1 MNASLINLSNL
12 IQKILEENKKNSQE
26 NDLSNASSSN
36 NLLLNSEINNTQN
49 SKNKGIEVNK
59 KNTNTTSNTNN
70 SNNTNITNN
79 NNTTTLKKN
88 ITNQII
94 NNSPT
99 KSNSNYYSNINM
111 NTMSNL
117 KGLNLAT
124 KWNREQ
130 DEKNNN
136 SNEHSVVIENKN
148 KTKKK
153 NKNKNN
159 RNEYNKSLNS
169 FDFRKTSVYNLTSKK
184 SETTKNAGNKKG
196 KIETSFKKLNSK
208 KVKNNKNRSNSR
220 NRMNSKEPTDLVEES
235 KIKEENKENFTN
247 KNNKGN
253 KMNDKMN
260 GGNNS
265 NFNQMSHMRKS
276 FQKLSININGGNNQG
291 NRKRSRSKSNQNKS
305 LTHCRTKANLRS
317 KNKPSINININN
329 VNNTTYNNN
338 VNKEALMEKLSNLE
352 KSYYILSKSPVLRLK
367 ERLFFARSTLNLRNI
382 QSVPDILKK
391 NETFLKEKIKELE
404 GEISECDK
412 RINTAFNPSKTAEI
426 NFNFILSKDEDEF
439 KNFVWFAEN
448 EKEKEEYYCYLK
460 LFYFLFNESYENIE
474 QKHLVEKLYVALSNK
489 GYKTIKEYLYDIYF
503 KKKDNNNI
511 VYNIDKINNLL
522 NEAGMDQKFNIKFC
536 RFALFT
542 SFLVKEII
550 KYGNDVKNMVE
561 LKIKTKEF
569 IDVINNKLELY
580 KMANTFKKIK

>member
-1 MNASLINLSNL
+1 MNASLINLTSL
-12 IQKILEENKKNSQE
+12 IQKLLEENKKNSQE

-36 NLLLNSEINNTQN
+36 NLLLNSDINNIQN

-59 KNTNTTSNTNN
+59 KNTNTTSNTNY
-70 SNNTNITNN
+70 SSSTNNAN
-79 NNTTTLKKN
+79 NNTTALKKN
-88 ITNQII
+88 ITNQIL
-94 NNSPT
+94 NNSIT
-99 KSNSNYYSNINM
+99 KNNNSTFYSNINM

-124 KWNREQ
+124 KWNKEQ
-130 DEKNNN
+130 DENNNN
-136 SNEHSVVIENKN
+136 SNEHSEVIENKN
-148 KTKKK
+148 KPK
-153 NKNKNN
+153 NKNKKKNN

-169 FDFRKTSVYNLTSKK
+169 FDFRKTSIYNLASKK
-184 SETTKNAGNKKG
+184 IETAKNAGNKKV
-196 KIETSFKKLNSK
+196 KIETSFKKINSK
-208 KVKNNKNRSNSR
+208 KVKNTKNRSNSR
-220 NRMNSKEPTDLVEES
+220 NRMNSKEPTDLVEEK
-235 KIKEENKENFTN
+235 KIKEENKESFVN

-253 KMNDKMN
+253 KMN
-260 GGNNS
+260 GGNKS
-265 NFNQMSHMRKS
+265 NFNQITHMRKS

-291 NRKRSRSKSNQNKS
+291 NRKRSRSRSNQNKS
-305 LTHCRTKANLRS
+305 LIHCHTKANLRS
-317 KNKPSINININN
+317 KNKPSINLNFSNA
-329 VNNTTYNNN
+329 NNTTYNN

-367 ERLFFARSTLNLRNI
+367 ERLFFARSTQNLRNI

-448 EKEKEEYYCYLK
+448 ENEKNEYYGYLK
-460 LFYFLFNESYENIE
+460 LFYLLFNESYENIE
-474 QKHLVEKLYVALSNK
+474 LKNLSEKLYVALSNR

-522 NEAGMDQKFNIKFC
+522 NEEEIDEKINGKFC

-569 IDVINNKLELY
+569 IDVINNKLKLY
-580 KMANTFKKIK
+580 KMANTFKK

>member
-1 MNASLINLSNL
+1 MNASLINLTSL
-12 IQKILEENKKNSQE
+12 IQKLLEENKKNNQE

-36 NLLLNSEINNTQN
+36 NLLLNSDINNIQN

-59 KNTNTTSNTNN
+59 KNTNTTSNTNY
-70 SNNTNITNN
+70 SSSTNNAN
-79 NNTTTLKKN
+79 NNTTALKKN
-88 ITNQII
+88 ITNQIL
-94 NNSPT
+94 NNSIT
-99 KSNSNYYSNINM
+99 KNNNSTFYSNINM

-124 KWNREQ
+124 KWNKEQ
-130 DEKNNN
+130 DENNNN
-136 SNEHSVVIENKN
+136 SNEHSEVIENKN
-148 KTKKK
+148 KPK
-153 NKNKNN
+153 NKNKKKHN

-169 FDFRKTSVYNLTSKK
+169 FDFRKTSIYNLASKK
-184 SETTKNAGNKKG
+184 IETAKNAGNKKV
-196 KIETSFKKLNSK
+196 KIETSFKKINSK
-208 KVKNNKNRSNSR
+208 KVKNTKNRSNSR
-220 NRMNSKEPTDLVEES
+220 NRMNSKEPTDLVEEN
-235 KIKEENKENFTN
+235 KIKEENKESFVN

-253 KMNDKMN
+253 KMN
-260 GGNNS
+260 GGNKS
-265 NFNQMSHMRKS
+265 NFNQITHMRKS

-291 NRKRSRSKSNQNKS
+291 NRKRSRSRSNQNKS
-305 LTHCRTKANLRS
+305 LIHCHTKANLRS
-317 KNKPSINININN
+317 KNKPSINLNFSNA
-329 VNNTTYNNN
+329 NNTTYNN

-367 ERLFFARSTLNLRNI
+367 ERLFFARSTQNLRNI

-448 EKEKEEYYCYLK
+448 ENEKNEYYGYLK
-460 LFYFLFNESYENIE
+460 LFYLLFNESYENIE
-474 QKHLVEKLYVALSNK
+474 LKNLSEKLYVALSNR

-522 NEAGMDQKFNIKFC
+522 NEEEIDEKINGKFC

-569 IDVINNKLELY
+569 IDVINNKLKLY
-580 KMANTFKKIK
+580 KMANTFKK

>member
-1 MNASLINLSNL
+1 MNASLINLTSL
-12 IQKILEENKKNSQE
+12 IQKLLEENKKNNQE

-36 NLLLNSEINNTQN
+36 NLLLNSDINNIQN

-59 KNTNTTSNTNN
+59 KNTNTTSNTNY
-70 SNNTNITNN
+70 SSSTNNAN
-79 NNTTTLKKN
+79 NNTTALKKN
-88 ITNQII
+88 ITNQIL
-94 NNSPT
+94 NNSIT
-99 KSNSNYYSNINM
+99 KNNNSTFYSNINM

-124 KWNREQ
+124 KWNKEQ
-130 DEKNNN
+130 DENNNN
-136 SNEHSVVIENKN
+136 SNEHSEVIENKN
-148 KTKKK
+148 KPK
-153 NKNKNN
+153 NKNKKKNN

-169 FDFRKTSVYNLTSKK
+169 FDFRKTSIYNLASKK
-184 SETTKNAGNKKG
+184 IETAKNAGNKKV
-196 KIETSFKKLNSK
+196 KIETSFKKINSK
-208 KVKNNKNRSNSR
+208 KVKNTKNRSNSR
-220 NRMNSKEPTDLVEES
+220 NRMNSKEPTDLVEEN
-235 KIKEENKENFTN
+235 KIKEENKESYAN

-253 KMNDKMN
+253 KMN
-260 GGNNS
+260 GGNKS
-265 NFNQMSHMRKS
+265 NFNQITHMRKS

-291 NRKRSRSKSNQNKS
+291 NRKRSRSRSNQNKS
-305 LTHCRTKANLRS
+305 LIHCHTKANLRS
-317 KNKPSINININN
+317 KNKPSINLNFSNA
-329 VNNTTYNNN
+329 NNTTYNN

-367 ERLFFARSTLNLRNI
+367 ERLFFARSTQNLRNI

-448 EKEKEEYYCYLK
+448 ENEKNEYYGYLK
-460 LFYFLFNESYENIE
+460 LFYLLFNESYENIE
-474 QKHLVEKLYVALSNK
+474 LKNLSEKLYVALSNR

-522 NEAGMDQKFNIKFC
+522 NEEEIDEKINGKFC

-569 IDVINNKLELY
+569 IDVINNKLKLY
-580 KMANTFKKIK
+580 KMANTFKK

>member
-1 MNASLINLSNL
+1 MNASLINLTSL
-12 IQKILEENKKNSQE
+12 IQKLLEENKKNNQE

-36 NLLLNSEINNTQN
+36 NLLLNSDINNIQN

-59 KNTNTTSNTNN
+59 KNTNTTSNTNY
-70 SNNTNITNN
+70 SSSTNNAN
-79 NNTTTLKKN
+79 NNTTALKKN
-88 ITNQII
+88 ITNQIL
-94 NNSPT
+94 NNSIT
-99 KSNSNYYSNINM
+99 KNNNSTFYSNINM

-124 KWNREQ
+124 KWNKEQ
-130 DEKNNN
+130 DENNNN
-136 SNEHSVVIENKN
+136 SNEHSEVIENKN
-148 KTKKK
+148 KPKKK
-153 NKNKNN
+153 NKKKYN

-169 FDFRKTSVYNLTSKK
+169 FDFRKTSIYNLASKK
-184 SETTKNAGNKKG
+184 IETAKNAGNKKV
-196 KIETSFKKLNSK
+196 KIETSFKKINSK
-208 KVKNNKNRSNSR
+208 KVKNTKNRSNSR
-220 NRMNSKEPTDLVEES
+220 NRMNSKEPTDLVEEN
-235 KIKEENKENFTN
+235 KIKEENKESFVN

-253 KMNDKMN
+253 KMN
-260 GGNNS
+260 GGNKS
-265 NFNQMSHMRKS
+265 NFNQIAHMRKS

-291 NRKRSRSKSNQNKS
+291 NRKRSRSRSNQNKS
-305 LTHCRTKANLRS
+305 LIHCHTKANLRS
-317 KNKPSINININN
+317 KNKPSINLNFSNA
-329 VNNTTYNNN
+329 NNTTYNN

-367 ERLFFARSTLNLRNI
+367 ERLFFARSTQNLRNI

-448 EKEKEEYYCYLK
+448 ENEKNEYYGYLK
-460 LFYFLFNESYENIE
+460 LFYLLFNESYENIE
-474 QKHLVEKLYVALSNK
+474 LKNLSEKLYVALSNR

-522 NEAGMDQKFNIKFC
+522 NEEEIDEKINGKFC

-569 IDVINNKLELY
+569 IDVINNKLKLY
-580 KMANTFKKIK
+580 KMANTFKK

>member
-1 MNASLINLSNL
+1 MSASLINLSNL

-36 NLLLNSEINNTQN
+36 NILLNSEINNTQN
-49 SKNKGIEVNK
+49 SKNKGIEVKK
-59 KNTNTTSNTNN
+59 KNTNTTSITNN
-70 SNNTNITNN
+70 SNNTNNTNN
-79 NNTTTLKKN
+79 NNTTVLKKN
-88 ITNQII
+88 MANQIL
-94 NNSPT
+94 NNSPI
-99 KSNSNYYSNINM
+99 KNSNSTYSNINM

-136 SNEHSVVIENKN
+136 SIDQSEVNENKN
-148 KTKKK
+148 KTTKK
-153 NKNKNN
+153 NKKINN
-159 RNEYNKSLNS
+159 NTNDYNKTLNS
-169 FDFRKTSVYNLTSKK
+169 FDLRKATAYNLTSKK

-196 KIETSFKKLNSK
+196 KIETSFKKINSK
-208 KVKNNKNRSNSR
+208 KIKNIKNRSNSR
-220 NRMNSKEPTDLVEES
+220 NRLNSKEPTESLAEES
-235 KIKEENKENFTN
+235 KIKEENKESFIN
-247 KNNKGN
+247 KNNKAN
-253 KMNDKMN
+253 KMNGN
-260 GGNNS
+260 GSNNS
-265 NFNQMSHMRKS
+265 NFNQMTHMRKS
-276 FQKLSININGGNNQG
+276 FQKLSININGGNQA

-305 LTHCRTKANLRS
+305 LSHCNTKVNLRS
-317 KNKPSINININN
+317 KNIKSLNNNIING
-329 VNNTTYNNN
+329 NNTTYNK
-338 VNKEALMEKLSNLE
+338 VDKEALKEKLSNLE
-352 KSYYILSKSPVLRLK
+352 KSYYILSNSPVLRLK

-382 QSVPDILKK
+382 QSVSDILKK
-391 NETFLKEKIKELE
+391 NETILKEKIKELE

-426 NFNFILSKDEDEF
+426 NFNFILSKDEEEF

-448 EKEKEEYYCYLK
+448 EKEKEEYYCHLK
-460 LFYFLFNESYENIE
+460 LFYLLFNESYDNIE
-474 QKHLVEKLYVALSNK
+474 LKNLVEKLYNAISNK
-489 GYKTIKEYLYDIYF
+489 GFKTIKEYLYNIYF

-522 NEAGMDQKFNIKFC
+522 NEAEIDPKFNVKFC
-536 RFALFT
+536 RFAMFT

-550 KYGNDVKNMVE
+550 KYGNDIKNMVE

-580 KMANTFKKIK
+580 KMANTFKK

>member
-1 MNASLINLSNL
+1 MNASLINLTSL
-12 IQKILEENKKNSQE
+12 IQKLLEENKKNSQE

-36 NLLLNSEINNTQN
+36 NLLLNSDINNIQN

-59 KNTNTTSNTNN
+59 KNTNTTSNTNY
-70 SNNTNITNN
+70 SSSTNNAN
-79 NNTTTLKKN
+79 NNTTALKKN
-88 ITNQII
+88 ITNQIL
-94 NNSPT
+94 NNSIT
-99 KSNSNYYSNINM
+99 KNNNSTFYSNINM

-124 KWNREQ
+124 KWNKEQ
-130 DEKNNN
+130 DENNNN
-136 SNEHSVVIENKN
+136 SNEHSEVIENKN
-148 KTKKK
+148 KPK
-153 NKNKNN
+153 NKNKKKNN

-169 FDFRKTSVYNLTSKK
+169 FDFRKTSIYNLASKK
-184 SETTKNAGNKKG
+184 IETAKNAGNKKV
-196 KIETSFKKLNSK
+196 KIETSFKKINSK
-208 KVKNNKNRSNSR
+208 KVKNTKNRSNSR
-220 NRMNSKEPTDLVEES
+220 NRMNSKEPTDLVEEN
-235 KIKEENKENFTN
+235 KIKEENKESYSN

-253 KMNDKMN
+253 KMN
-260 GGNNS
+260 GGNKS
-265 NFNQMSHMRKS
+265 NFNQITHMRKS

-291 NRKRSRSKSNQNKS
+291 NRKRSRSRSNQNKS
-305 LTHCRTKANLRS
+305 LIHCHTKANLRS
-317 KNKPSINININN
+317 KNKPSINLNFSNA
-329 VNNTTYNNN
+329 NNTTYNN

-367 ERLFFARSTLNLRNI
+367 ERLFFARSTQNLRNI

-448 EKEKEEYYCYLK
+448 ENEKNEYYGYLK
-460 LFYFLFNESYENIE
+460 LFYLLFNESYENIE
-474 QKHLVEKLYVALSNK
+474 LKNLSEKLYVALSNR

-522 NEAGMDQKFNIKFC
+522 NEEEIDEKINGKFC

-569 IDVINNKLELY
+569 IDVINNKLKLY
-580 KMANTFKKIK
+580 KMANTFKK

>member
-1 MNASLINLSNL
+1 MNASLINLTSL
-12 IQKILEENKKNSQE
+12 IQKLLEENKKNSQE

-36 NLLLNSEINNTQN
+36 NLLLNSDINNIQN

-59 KNTNTTSNTNN
+59 KNTNTTSNTNY
-70 SNNTNITNN
+70 SSSTNNAN
-79 NNTTTLKKN
+79 NNTTALKKN
-88 ITNQII
+88 ITNQIL
-94 NNSPT
+94 NNSIT
-99 KSNSNYYSNINM
+99 KNNNSTFYSNINM

-124 KWNREQ
+124 KWNKEQ
-130 DEKNNN
+130 DENNNN
-136 SNEHSVVIENKN
+136 SNEHSEVIENKN
-148 KTKKK
+148 KPK
-153 NKNKNN
+153 NKNKKKNN

-169 FDFRKTSVYNLTSKK
+169 FDFRKTSIYNLASKK
-184 SETTKNAGNKKG
+184 IETAKNAGNKKV
-196 KIETSFKKLNSK
+196 KIETSFKKINSK
-208 KVKNNKNRSNSR
+208 KVKNTKNRSNSR
-220 NRMNSKEPTDLVEES
+220 NRMNSKEPTDLVEEN
-235 KIKEENKENFTN
+235 KIKEENKESYAN

-253 KMNDKMN
+253 KMN
-260 GGNNS
+260 GGNKS
-265 NFNQMSHMRKS
+265 NFNQITHMRKS

-291 NRKRSRSKSNQNKS
+291 NRKRSRSRSNQNKS
-305 LTHCRTKANLRS
+305 LIHCHTKANLRS
-317 KNKPSINININN
+317 KNKPSINLNFSNA
-329 VNNTTYNNN
+329 NNTTYNN

-367 ERLFFARSTLNLRNI
+367 ERLFFARSTQNLRNI

-448 EKEKEEYYCYLK
+448 ENEKNEYYGYLK
-460 LFYFLFNESYENIE
+460 LFYLLFNESYENIE
-474 QKHLVEKLYVALSNK
+474 LKNLSEKLYVALSNR

-522 NEAGMDQKFNIKFC
+522 NEEEIDEKINGKFC

-569 IDVINNKLELY
+569 IDVINNKLKLY
-580 KMANTFKKIK
+580 KMANTFKK

>member
-1 MNASLINLSNL
+1 MNASLINLTSL
-12 IQKILEENKKNSQE
+12 IQKLLEENKKNNQE

-36 NLLLNSEINNTQN
+36 NLLLNSEINNIQN

-59 KNTNTTSNTNN
+59 KNTNTTSNTNY
-70 SNNTNITNN
+70 SNNTNNAN
-79 NNTTTLKKN
+79 NNTTSLKKN
-88 ITNQII
+88 ITNQIL
-94 NNSPT
+94 NNSPN
-99 KSNSNYYSNINM
+99 KNNNSTFYSNINM

-124 KWNREQ
+124 KWNKEQ
-130 DEKNNN
+130 DENNNN
-136 SNEHSVVIENKN
+136 SNEHSEVIENKN
-148 KTKKK
+148 KPK
-153 NKNKNN
+153 NKNKKKNN

-169 FDFRKTSVYNLTSKK
+169 FDFRKTSIYNLACKK
-184 SETTKNAGNKKG
+184 SETAKNAGNKKG
-196 KIETSFKKLNSK
+196 KIETSFKKINSK
-208 KVKNNKNRSNSR
+208 KVNNTKNRSHSR
-220 NRMNSKEPTDLVEES
+220 NRMNSKEPTDLVEEN
-235 KIKEENKENFTN
+235 KIKEENKESFVN

-253 KMNDKMN
+253 KMN
-260 GGNNS
+260 GGNKS
-265 NFNQMSHMRKS
+265 NFNQITHMRKS

-291 NRKRSRSKSNQNKS
+291 NRKRSRSRSNQNKS
-305 LTHCRTKANLRS
+305 LIHCHTKANLRS
-317 KNKPSINININN
+317 KNKPSINLNFSNA
-329 VNNTTYNNN
+329 NNTTYNN
-338 VNKEALMEKLSNLE
+338 VNKEALLEKLSNLE

-367 ERLFFARSTLNLRNI
+367 ERLFFARSTQNLRNI

-448 EKEKEEYYCYLK
+448 ENEKNEYYGYLK
-460 LFYFLFNESYENIE
+460 LFYLLFNESYENIE
-474 QKHLVEKLYVALSNK
+474 LKNLSEKLYVALSNR

-522 NEAGMDQKFNIKFC
+522 NEEEIDEKINGKFC

-569 IDVINNKLELY
+569 IDVINNKLKLY
-580 KMANTFKKIK
+580 KMANTFKK

>member
-1 MNASLINLSNL
+1 MNASLINLTSL
-12 IQKILEENKKNSQE
+12 IQKLLEENKKNSQE

-36 NLLLNSEINNTQN
+36 NLLLNSDINNIQN

-59 KNTNTTSNTNN
+59 KNTNTTSNTNY
-70 SNNTNITNN
+70 SSSTNNAN
-79 NNTTTLKKN
+79 NNTTALKKN
-88 ITNQII
+88 ITNQIL
-94 NNSPT
+94 NNSIT
-99 KSNSNYYSNINM
+99 KNNNSTFYSNINM

-124 KWNREQ
+124 KWNKEQ
-130 DEKNNN
+130 DENNNN
-136 SNEHSVVIENKN
+136 SNEHSEVIENKN
-148 KTKKK
+148 KPK
-153 NKNKNN
+153 NKNKKKNN

-169 FDFRKTSVYNLTSKK
+169 FDFRKTSIYNLASKK
-184 SETTKNAGNKKG
+184 IETAKNAGNKKV
-196 KIETSFKKLNSK
+196 KIETSFKKINSQ
-208 KVKNNKNRSNSR
+208 KVKNTKNRSNSR
-220 NRMNSKEPTDLVEES
+220 NRMNSKEPTDLVEEN
-235 KIKEENKENFTN
+235 KIKEENKESFVN

-253 KMNDKMN
+253 KMN
-260 GGNNS
+260 GGNKS
-265 NFNQMSHMRKS
+265 NFNQITHMRKS

-291 NRKRSRSKSNQNKS
+291 NRKRSRSRSNQNKS
-305 LTHCRTKANLRS
+305 LIHCHTKANLRS
-317 KNKPSINININN
+317 KNKPSINLNFSNA
-329 VNNTTYNNN
+329 NNTTYNN

-367 ERLFFARSTLNLRNI
+367 ERLFFARSTQNLRNI

-448 EKEKEEYYCYLK
+448 ENEKNEYYGYLK
-460 LFYFLFNESYENIE
+460 LFYLLFNESYENIE
-474 QKHLVEKLYVALSNK
+474 LKNLSEKLYVALSNR

-522 NEAGMDQKFNIKFC
+522 NEEEIDEKINGKFC

-569 IDVINNKLELY
+569 IDVINNKLKLY
-580 KMANTFKKIK
+580 KMANTFKK

>member
-1 MNASLINLSNL
+1 MNASLINLTSL
-12 IQKILEENKKNSQE
+12 IQKLLEENKKNNQE

-36 NLLLNSEINNTQN
+36 NLLLNSDINNIQN

-59 KNTNTTSNTNN
+59 KNTNTTSNTNY
-70 SNNTNITNN
+70 SSSTNNAN
-79 NNTTTLKKN
+79 NNTTALKKN
-88 ITNQII
+88 ITNQIL
-94 NNSPT
+94 NNSIT
-99 KSNSNYYSNINM
+99 KNNNSTFYSNINM

-124 KWNREQ
+124 KWNKEQ
-130 DEKNNN
+130 DENNNN
-136 SNEHSVVIENKN
+136 SNEHSEVIENKN
-148 KTKKK
+148 KPKKK
-153 NKNKNN
+153 NKKKNN

-169 FDFRKTSVYNLTSKK
+169 FDFRKTSIYNLASKK
-184 SETTKNAGNKKG
+184 IETAKNAGNKKV
-196 KIETSFKKLNSK
+196 KIETSFKKINSK
-208 KVKNNKNRSNSR
+208 KVKNTKNRSNSR
-220 NRMNSKEPTDLVEES
+220 NRMNSKEPTDLVEEN
-235 KIKEENKENFTN
+235 KIKEENKESYAN

-253 KMNDKMN
+253 KMN
-260 GGNNS
+260 GGNKS
-265 NFNQMSHMRKS
+265 NFNQIAHMRKS

-291 NRKRSRSKSNQNKS
+291 NRKRSRSRSNQNKS
-305 LTHCRTKANLRS
+305 LIHCHTKANLRS
-317 KNKPSINININN
+317 KNKPSINLNFSNA
-329 VNNTTYNNN
+329 NNTTYNN

-367 ERLFFARSTLNLRNI
+367 ERLFFARSTQNLRNI

-448 EKEKEEYYCYLK
+448 ENEKNEYYGYLK
-460 LFYFLFNESYENIE
+460 LFYLLFNESYENIE
-474 QKHLVEKLYVALSNK
+474 LKNLSEKLYVALSNR

-522 NEAGMDQKFNIKFC
+522 NEEEIDEKINGKFC

-569 IDVINNKLELY
+569 IDVINNKLKLY
-580 KMANTFKKIK
+580 KMANTFKK

>member
-1 MNASLINLSNL
+1 MNASLINLTSL
-12 IQKILEENKKNSQE
+12 IQKLLEENKKNNQE

-36 NLLLNSEINNTQN
+36 NLLLNSDINNIQN

-59 KNTNTTSNTNN
+59 KNTNTTSNTNY
-70 SNNTNITNN
+70 SSSTNNAN
-79 NNTTTLKKN
+79 NNTTALKKN
-88 ITNQII
+88 ITNQIL
-94 NNSPT
+94 NNSIT
-99 KSNSNYYSNINM
+99 KNNNSTFYSNINM

-124 KWNREQ
+124 KWNKEQ
-130 DEKNNN
+130 DENNNN
-136 SNEHSVVIENKN
+136 SNEHSEVIENKN
-148 KTKKK
+148 KPK
-153 NKNKNN
+153 NKNKKKNN

-169 FDFRKTSVYNLTSKK
+169 FDFRKTSIYNLASKK
-184 SETTKNAGNKKG
+184 IETAKNAGNKKV
-196 KIETSFKKLNSK
+196 KIETSFKKINSK
-208 KVKNNKNRSNSR
+208 KVKNTKNRSNSR
-220 NRMNSKEPTDLVEES
+220 NRMNSKEPTDLVEEN
-235 KIKEENKENFTN
+235 KIKEENKESYAN

-253 KMNDKMN
+253 KMN
-260 GGNNS
+260 GGNKS
-265 NFNQMSHMRKS
+265 NFNQITHMRKS

-291 NRKRSRSKSNQNKS
+291 NRKRSRSRSNQNKS
-305 LTHCRTKANLRS
+305 LIHCHTKANLRS
-317 KNKPSINININN
+317 KNKPTINLNFSNA
-329 VNNTTYNNN
+329 NNTTYNN

-367 ERLFFARSTLNLRNI
+367 ERLFFARSTQNLRNI

-448 EKEKEEYYCYLK
+448 ENEKNEYYGYLK
-460 LFYFLFNESYENIE
+460 LFYLLFNESYENIE
-474 QKHLVEKLYVALSNK
+474 LKNLAEKLYVALSNR

-522 NEAGMDQKFNIKFC
+522 NEEEIDEKINGKFC

-569 IDVINNKLELY
+569 IDVINNKLKLY
-580 KMANTFKKIK
+580 KMANTFKK

>member
-1 MNASLINLSNL
+1 MNASLINLTSL
-12 IQKILEENKKNSQE
+12 IQKLLEENKKNNQE

-36 NLLLNSEINNTQN
+36 NLLLNSEINNIQN

-59 KNTNTTSNTNN
+59 KNTNTTSNTNY
-70 SNNTNITNN
+70 SNNTNNAN
-79 NNTTTLKKN
+79 NNTTSLKKN
-88 ITNQII
+88 ITNQIL
-94 NNSPT
+94 NNSIT
-99 KSNSNYYSNINM
+99 KNNNSTFYSNINM

-124 KWNREQ
+124 KWNKEQ
-130 DEKNNN
+130 DENNNN
-136 SNEHSVVIENKN
+136 SNEHSEVIENKN
-148 KTKKK
+148 KPK
-153 NKNKNN
+153 NKNKKKNN

-169 FDFRKTSVYNLTSKK
+169 FDFRKTSIYNLACKK
-184 SETTKNAGNKKG
+184 SETAKNAGNKKG
-196 KIETSFKKLNSK
+196 KIETSFKKINSK
-208 KVKNNKNRSNSR
+208 KVNNTKNRSHSR
-220 NRMNSKEPTDLVEES
+220 NRMNSKEPTDLVEEN
-235 KIKEENKENFTN
+235 KIKEENKESYAN

-253 KMNDKMN
+253 KMN
-260 GGNNS
+260 GGNKS
-265 NFNQMSHMRKS
+265 NFNQITHMRKS

-291 NRKRSRSKSNQNKS
+291 NRKRSRSRGNQNKS
-305 LTHCRTKANLRS
+305 LIHCHTKANLRS
-317 KNKPSINININN
+317 KNKPSINLNFSNT
-329 VNNTTYNNN
+329 NNTTYNN

-367 ERLFFARSTLNLRNI
+367 ERLFFARSTQNLRNI

-448 EKEKEEYYCYLK
+448 ENEKNEYYGYLK
-460 LFYFLFNESYENIE
+460 LFYLLFNESYENIE
-474 QKHLVEKLYVALSNK
+474 LKNLSEKLYVALSNR

-522 NEAGMDQKFNIKFC
+522 NEEEIDEKINGKFC

-569 IDVINNKLELY
+569 IDVINNKLKLY
-580 KMANTFKKIK
+580 KMANTFKK

>member
-1 MNASLINLSNL
+1 MNASLINLTSL
-12 IQKILEENKKNSQE
+12 IQKLLEENKKNNQE

-36 NLLLNSEINNTQN
+36 NLLLNSDINNIQN

-59 KNTNTTSNTNN
+59 KNTNTTSNTNY
-70 SNNTNITNN
+70 SSNTNNAN
-79 NNTTTLKKN
+79 NNTTALKKN
-88 ITNQII
+88 ITNQIL
-94 NNSPT
+94 NNSIT
-99 KSNSNYYSNINM
+99 KNNNSTFYSNINM

-124 KWNREQ
+124 KWNKEQ
-130 DEKNNN
+130 DENNNN
-136 SNEHSVVIENKN
+136 SNEHSEVIENKN
-148 KTKKK
+148 KPK
-153 NKNKNN
+153 NKNKKKNN

-169 FDFRKTSVYNLTSKK
+169 FDFRKTSIYNLASKK
-184 SETTKNAGNKKG
+184 IETAKNAGNKKV
-196 KIETSFKKLNSK
+196 KIETSFKKINSK
-208 KVKNNKNRSNSR
+208 KVKNTKNRSNSR
-220 NRMNSKEPTDLVEES
+220 NRMNSKEPTDLVEEN
-235 KIKEENKENFTN
+235 KIKEENKESYAN

-253 KMNDKMN
+253 KMN

-265 NFNQMSHMRKS
+265 NFNQITHMRKS

-291 NRKRSRSKSNQNKS
+291 NRKRSRSRSNQNKS
-305 LTHCRTKANLRS
+305 LIHCHTKANLRS
-317 KNKPSINININN
+317 KNKPSINLNFSNA
-329 VNNTTYNNN
+329 NNTTYNN

-367 ERLFFARSTLNLRNI
+367 ERLFFARSTQNLRNI

-448 EKEKEEYYCYLK
+448 ENEKNEYYGYLK
-460 LFYFLFNESYENIE
+460 LFYLLFNESYENIE
-474 QKHLVEKLYVALSNK
+474 LKNLSEKLYVALSNR

-522 NEAGMDQKFNIKFC
+522 NEEEIDEKINGKFC

-569 IDVINNKLELY
+569 IDVINNKLKLY
-580 KMANTFKKIK
+580 KMANTFKK

>member
-1 MNASLINLSNL
+1 MNASLINLTSL
-12 IQKILEENKKNSQE
+12 IQKLLEENKKNSQE

-36 NLLLNSEINNTQN
+36 NLLLNSDINNIQN

-59 KNTNTTSNTNN
+59 KNTNTTSNTNY
-70 SNNTNITNN
+70 SSSTNNAN
-79 NNTTTLKKN
+79 NNTTALKKN
-88 ITNQII
+88 ITNQIL
-94 NNSPT
+94 NNSIT
-99 KSNSNYYSNINM
+99 KNNNSTFYSNINM

-124 KWNREQ
+124 KWNKEQ
-130 DEKNNN
+130 DENNNN
-136 SNEHSVVIENKN
+136 SNEHSEVIENKN
-148 KTKKK
+148 KPKKK
-153 NKNKNN
+153 NKKKYN

-169 FDFRKTSVYNLTSKK
+169 FDFRKTSIYNLASKK
-184 SETTKNAGNKKG
+184 IETAKNAGNKKV
-196 KIETSFKKLNSK
+196 KIETSFKKINSK
-208 KVKNNKNRSNSR
+208 KVKNTKNRSNSR
-220 NRMNSKEPTDLVEES
+220 NRMNSKEPTDLVEEN
-235 KIKEENKENFTN
+235 KIKEENKESFVN

-253 KMNDKMN
+253 KMN
-260 GGNNS
+260 GGNKS
-265 NFNQMSHMRKS
+265 NFNQITHMRKS

-291 NRKRSRSKSNQNKS
+291 NRKRSRSRSNQNKS
-305 LTHCRTKANLRS
+305 LIHCHTKANLRS
-317 KNKPSINININN
+317 KNKPTINLNFSNA
-329 VNNTTYNNN
+329 NNTTYNN

-367 ERLFFARSTLNLRNI
+367 ERLFFARSTQNLRNI

-448 EKEKEEYYCYLK
+448 ENEKNEYYGYLK
-460 LFYFLFNESYENIE
+460 LFYLLFNESYENIE
-474 QKHLVEKLYVALSNK
+474 LKNLSEKLYVALSNR

-522 NEAGMDQKFNIKFC
+522 NEEEIDEKINGKFC

-569 IDVINNKLELY
+569 IDVINNKLKLY
-580 KMANTFKKIK
+580 KMANTFKK

>member
-1 MNASLINLSNL
+1 MNASLINLTSL
-12 IQKILEENKKNSQE
+12 IQKLLEENKKNNQE

-36 NLLLNSEINNTQN
+36 NLLLNSDINNIQN

-59 KNTNTTSNTNN
+59 KNTNTTSNTNY
-70 SNNTNITNN
+70 SSSTNNAN
-79 NNTTTLKKN
+79 NNTTALKKN
-88 ITNQII
+88 ITNQIL
-94 NNSPT
+94 NNSIT
-99 KSNSNYYSNINM
+99 KNNNSTFYSNINM

-124 KWNREQ
+124 KWNKEQ
-130 DEKNNN
+130 DENNNN
-136 SNEHSVVIENKN
+136 SNEHSEVIENKN
-148 KTKKK
+148 KPK
-153 NKNKNN
+153 NKNKKKNN

-169 FDFRKTSVYNLTSKK
+169 FDFRKTSIYNLASKK
-184 SETTKNAGNKKG
+184 IETAKNAGNKKV
-196 KIETSFKKLNSK
+196 KIETSFKKINSK
-208 KVKNNKNRSNSR
+208 KVKNTKNRSNSR
-220 NRMNSKEPTDLVEES
+220 NRMNSKEPTDLVEEN
-235 KIKEENKENFTN
+235 KIKEENKESYAN

-253 KMNDKMN
+253 KMN

-265 NFNQMSHMRKS
+265 NFNQITHMRKS

-291 NRKRSRSKSNQNKS
+291 NRKRSRSRSNQNKS
-305 LTHCRTKANLRS
+305 LIHCHTKANLRS
-317 KNKPSINININN
+317 KNKPSINLNFSNA
-329 VNNTTYNNN
+329 NNTTYNN

-367 ERLFFARSTLNLRNI
+367 ERLFFARSTQNLRNI

-448 EKEKEEYYCYLK
+448 ENEKNEYYGYLK
-460 LFYFLFNESYENIE
+460 LFYLLFNESYENIE
-474 QKHLVEKLYVALSNK
+474 LKNLSEKLYVALSNR

-522 NEAGMDQKFNIKFC
+522 NEEEIDEKINGKFC

-569 IDVINNKLELY
+569 IDVINNKLKLY
-580 KMANTFKKIK
+580 KMANTFKK

>member
-1 MNASLINLSNL
+1 M
-12 IQKILEENKKNSQE
+12 
-26 NDLSNASSSN
+26 
-36 NLLLNSEINNTQN
+36 
-49 SKNKGIEVNK
+49 NK
-59 KNTNTTSNTNN
+59 KNTNTTSNTNY
-70 SNNTNITNN
+70 SSSTNNAN
-79 NNTTTLKKN
+79 NNTTALKKN
-88 ITNQII
+88 ITNQIL
-94 NNSPT
+94 NNSIT
-99 KSNSNYYSNINM
+99 KNNNSTFYSNINM

-124 KWNREQ
+124 KWNKEQ
-130 DEKNNN
+130 DENNNN
-136 SNEHSVVIENKN
+136 SNEHSEVIENKN
-148 KTKKK
+148 KPK
-153 NKNKNN
+153 NKNKKKNN

-169 FDFRKTSVYNLTSKK
+169 FDFRKTSIYNLASKK
-184 SETTKNAGNKKG
+184 IETAKNAGNKKV
-196 KIETSFKKLNSK
+196 KIETSFKKINSK
-208 KVKNNKNRSNSR
+208 KVKNTKNRSNSR
-220 NRMNSKEPTDLVEES
+220 NRMNSKEPTDLVEEN
-235 KIKEENKENFTN
+235 KIKEENKESYAN

-253 KMNDKMN
+253 KMN
-260 GGNNS
+260 GGNKS
-265 NFNQMSHMRKS
+265 NFNQIAHMRKS

-291 NRKRSRSKSNQNKS
+291 NRKRSRSRSNQNKS
-305 LTHCRTKANLRS
+305 LIHCHTKANLRS
-317 KNKPSINININN
+317 KNKPSINLNFSNA
-329 VNNTTYNNN
+329 NNTTYNN

-367 ERLFFARSTLNLRNI
+367 ERLFFARSTQNLRNI

-448 EKEKEEYYCYLK
+448 ENEKNEYYGYLK
-460 LFYFLFNESYENIE
+460 LFYLLFNESYENIE
-474 QKHLVEKLYVALSNK
+474 LKNLSEKLYVALSNR

-522 NEAGMDQKFNIKFC
+522 NEEEIDEKINGKFC

-569 IDVINNKLELY
+569 IDVINNKLKLY
-580 KMANTFKKIK
+580 KMANTFKK